1 MNTNP
6 TAYRVPG
13 TVAPGRKPARGIS
26 NGLRTRRLAPWIL
39 GVSLAIPATELGAQN
54 VSVTDYSVPVS
65 RADNLRINAFS
76 LNYVTE
82 GDTAV
87 VQSGNLGVI
96 YKKFYDSLPFA
107 YAVDLFGSTSINKDN
122 RRDEWVG
129 DLTADVDVVVKK
141 YTPTESNVF
150 VFAEPNLRY
159 ENRFGLL
166 PDTVLIRL
174 DTINVGTDAVMVQPD
189 TTIVSQARTDRPNMN
204 VTLGIGY
211 GRFINATALRKAVR
225 IEEFFLEEGIISEH
239 LPKETMIRLGHI
251 IEKEQEYRDLYG
263 DRYENYWFEDMTNE
277 ISKSGLVLGEIAFG
291 VLRMQEVL
299 TQEQINDRFYGWEVN
314 AGVLFQVMTPV
325 IGRDRNEPA
334 LSIGFRYSR
343 PISWNTQINT
353 RFILTTPFSRNFGK
367 AYDFVQT
374 TDFIYEFANRISF
387 TVDQTFRVEKYRAM
401 QDPLRAEGFT
411 VARVVEESPSRGRS
425 GTTHSTV
432 ISLGLTFFIEN
443 KINLTASERITAIR
457 GQPLRQSFNV
467 GLSYK
472 IF

>member
-6 TAYRVPG
+6 TKYRVPG
-13 TVAPGRKPARGIS
+13 TVSPGRKPARGTA
-26 NGLRTRRLAPWIL
+26 NRLRTRRLAPWIL
-39 GVSLAIPATELGAQN
+39 GVSLSVPAAELGAQN

-65 RADNLRINAFS
+65 RADNLRINAFNLS
-76 LNYVTE
+76 YVTE

-129 DLTADVDVVVKK
+129 DLTTEMDVVVKK
-141 YTPTESNVF
+141 YTPTEGNVF

-159 ENRFGLL
+159 EHRFGLL
-166 PDTVLIRL
+166 PDTVLVRL
-174 DTINVGTDAVMVQPD
+174 DTIEVGTDAVLVQPD
-189 TTIVSQARTDRPNMN
+189 TTIVRRPPTDDRPNVN

-225 IEEFFLEEGIISEH
+225 IEEFFLKEGIISGH

-251 IEKEQEYRDLYG
+251 IEKEQEYKDLYG

-277 ISKSGLVLGEIAFG
+277 IGRSGLVLGEIAFG

-314 AGVLFQVMTPV
+314 AGVLFEVMTPV
-325 IGRDRNEPA
+325 RGLDRHEPA

-343 PISWNTQINT
+343 PISWNTQVNT
-353 RFILTTPFSRNFGK
+353 RFSLTTPFSGNFGK
-367 AYDFVQT
+367 TYHFVQT

-387 TVDQTFRVEKYRAM
+387 TVDHVFRAEKHRAI
-401 QDPLRAEGFT
+401 QDPAREGFT
-411 VARVVEESPSRGRS
+411 IARVVEESPSQRRS

-432 ISLGLTFFIEN
+432 ISFGLTFFIEN
-443 KINLTASERITAIR
+443 KIHLTASERITATR
-457 GQPLRQSFNV
+457 GQPFRQSFNV
-467 GLSYK
+467 GLSYRL
-472 IF
+472 F